1 MSVCLISQ
9 SQAAPLGKMRPEI
22 ILKKQKQNH
31 KLIVIKTD
39 NDVFTTVYDGDV
51 QNFMEIKLEVVRWEA
66 PDRALAHSGKWV
78 A

>member
-9 SQAAPLGKMRPEI
+9 SQAAPLEKMRPEI
-22 ILKKQKQNH
+22 ILKKKNH
-31 KLIVIKTD
+31 KPIVIKTD
-39 NDVFTTVYDGDV
+39 NNVFTTLYDGDV

>member
-9 SQAAPLGKMRPEI
+9 SQAAPLGKMHPEI
-22 ILKKQKQNH
+22 ILKKQNH

>member
-22 ILKKQKQNH
+22 ILKKKNH
-31 KLIVIKTD
+31 KSIVMKTD
-39 NDVFTTVYDGDV
+39 NNVFTTLYDGDV